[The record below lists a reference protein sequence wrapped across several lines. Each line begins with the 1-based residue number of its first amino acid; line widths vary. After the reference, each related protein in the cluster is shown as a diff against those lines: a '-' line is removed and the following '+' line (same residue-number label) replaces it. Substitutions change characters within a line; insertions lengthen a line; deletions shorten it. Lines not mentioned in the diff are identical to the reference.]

1 MFPPPTSLGPL
12 SSGSSSGST
21 MVKNASDATE
31 IGSSGD
37 ITDGADN
44 VINLT
49 LPDGT
54 AAAVFGDG
62 LSGLYGAAVWSLG
75 GTLAGPLCAY
85 LEWSTRQSS
94 TVLCVGFLRASSAP
108 TTLADLEADSVWLQ
122 LNTKSTGLMNPFHR
136 EEAETLVALH
146 TSSANMADCSD
157 VAYNVAV
164 GPNSFEQRHHIIW
177 NEDEDEQH
185 DGSDSSVVSAASG
198 FYLFVAYGAGATV
211 SGGDKTLSVKLKGG
225 FPV

>member
-1 MFPPPTSLGPL
+1 MQVLLETVRAGSFTRAAERL
-12 SSGSSSGST
+12 SYSQSGVSR
-21 MVKNASDATE
+21 MV
-31 IGSSGD
+31 
-37 ITDGADN
+37 
-44 VINLT
+44 
-49 LPDGT
+49 
-54 AAAVFGDG
+54 
-62 LSGLYGAAVWSLG
+62 
-75 GTLAGPLCAY
+75 
-85 LEWSTRQSS
+85 
-94 TVLCVGFLRASSAP
+94 
-108 TTLADLEADSVWLQ
+108 ADLEADSVWLQ

-136 EEAETLVALH
+136 EEAETLIALH

-198 FYLFVAYGAGATV
+198 FYLFLAYGAGATV

>member
-54 AAAVFGDG
+54 AAAVFSNG

-136 EEAETLVALH
+136 EEAETLIALH

-157 VAYNVAV
+157 VSYNVAV